1 MLEEDPLVPV
11 NRWAL
16 QREVEKRTPFSMG
29 EFENL
34 IGWSF
39 SMGDAPASKKQLAWD
54 VMRLPRETLDR
65 VQQFQQTNP
74 SAWISRVGDVHDL
87 VGDPGAVGVIVQS

>member
-1 MLEEDPLVPV
+1 MIDDPLVSV

-54 VMRLPRETLDR
+54 VMRLPRATLDR
-65 VQQFQQTNP
+65 LKKYQEQRP
-74 SAWISRVGDVHDL
+74 SLWISGVSDVLVHD
-87 VGDPGAVGVIVQS
+87 DAVSSRAA